1 MSSCTCGTHKSEE
14 SEPVEEIKEAPE
26 AVEAL
31 EEPVREEDLN
41 KEEEKKNN
49 NRTKVSYEKNPEP
62 TKETAP
68 KTQRAKNNLFR
79 NPPKGGNPL
88 TRAIDTRSYKGTNSG
103 QTTRK
108 PIKLSGSGPRTI
120 MRGKSASIGFKTS
133 PGRKKK

>member
-1 MSSCTCGTHKSEE
+1 MATSRMTGPLDKLNLNPIEFFKKFQK
-14 SEPVEEIKEAPE
+14 INI
-26 AVEAL
+26 
-31 EEPVREEDLN
+31 EDLN

>member
-1 MSSCTCGTHKSEE
+1 MATSRMTGPLDELNLNPIEFFKKFQK
-14 SEPVEEIKEAPE
+14 INI
-26 AVEAL
+26 
-31 EEPVREEDLN
+31 EDLN

-49 NRTKVSYEKNPEP
+49 NRKEVSYEKNPEP

-103 QTTRK
+103 QTTRN
-108 PIKLSGSGPRTI
+108 PIKLYGSGPRTI

>member
-1 MSSCTCGTHKSEE
+1 MATSRMKGPLDKLNLNPIEFFKKFQK
-14 SEPVEEIKEAPE
+14 INI
-26 AVEAL
+26 
-31 EEPVREEDLN
+31 EDLN
-41 KEEEKKNN
+41 KEEEKEEKKNN
-49 NRTKVSYEKNPEP
+49 NRTEVSYETNPEP

-68 KTQRAKNNLFR
+68 KTQRSKNNLFI

-88 TRAIDTRSYKGTNSG
+88 TRAIDIKSYKGTNSG

-108 PIKLSGSGPRTI
+108 PIKLFSGSGPRTI